1 LIEARAV
8 GGDLAS
14 VLTENVADEEEAKAG
29 ALDFYGVAAGNAV
42 EAVEDAFVLI
52 RRKAETGIGDAES
65 NPGVVCDGERAADMD
80 SVGRVFD
87 GVIEDVENS
96 RAEVFGDALDVEVD
110 GSGDGFEDDGFGGK
124 VVALKCNGDA
134 VGNECGEIDE
144 GAVLLAVLL
153 AELACFQDLL
163 DGCEEA
169 VGVGE
174 HDGVKLLALSF
185 VEGAALKGLEV
196 EPDAGDGSLELVGD
210 GVEKGVLTLV
220 AADLADQEDGVENDT
235 SDEERKE
242 DDAENGERDG
252 ALVEDYPADIERDG
266 NADEED
272 AEGNESGDGS
282 AASSNVHGLEEV

>member
-1 LIEARAV
+1 
-8 GGDLAS
+8 
-14 VLTENVADEEEAKAG
+14 
-29 ALDFYGVAAGNAV
+29 
-42 EAVEDAFVLI
+42 
-52 RRKAETGIGDAES
+52 
-65 NPGVVCDGERAADMD
+65 
-80 SVGRVFD
+80 
-87 GVIEDVENS
+87 
-96 RAEVFGDALDVEVD
+96 VEVD

-124 VVALKCNGDA
+124 VVALKCDGDA
-134 VGNECGEIDE
+134 VGNESGEIDE

-185 VEGAALKGLEV
+185 VDGAALKSLEV

-220 AADLADQEDGVENDT
+220 ASDLADQEDGVENDT

-266 NADEED
+266 NSDEED